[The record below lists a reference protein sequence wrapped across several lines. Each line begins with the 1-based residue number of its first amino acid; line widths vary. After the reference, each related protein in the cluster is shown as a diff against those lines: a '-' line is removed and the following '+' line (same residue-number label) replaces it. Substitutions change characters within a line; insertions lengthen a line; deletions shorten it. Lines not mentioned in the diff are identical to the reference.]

1 MAEETTKIKLKDVKV
16 IFYNEEDSGFGRSI
30 TIDATDE
37 AIKKQI
43 TEWVERN
50 KIGKDEPGV
59 PKFKEYT
66 NEKTGETTVQFAFK
80 INDYTKY
87 AGINGLGQK
96 DIAYGSHIDLIAN
109 SFEYSNKF
117 TGGKTRVGQS
127 VSAIVVRTAGVTGN
141 DEDLANLLSEFGDE
155 ASEESDG
162 ETVSAS
168 SIPFN

>member
-16 IFYNEEDSGFGRSI
+16 IFYNAQDEGYGRSI

-80 INDYTKY
+80 LTDYTKY
-87 AGINGLGQK
+87 AGINGLSEK

-109 SFEYSNKF
+109 AFEYNNSF
-117 TGGKTRVGQS
+117 TGHKTKVGQS
-127 VSAIVVRTAGVTGN
+127 VSAIVVRTAGATGN
-141 DEDLANLLSEFGDE
+141 DEDLADLLSDFGDE
-155 ASEESDG
+155 VSEESDG
-162 ETVSAS
+162 ETITAS
-168 SIPFN
+168 NIPF

>member
-1 MAEETTKIKLKDVKV
+1 MAEETTKIKLKDARVV
-16 IFYNEEDSGFGRSI
+16 FYNPVDEGYGRSI

-37 AIKKQI
+37 TIKKQI

-87 AGINGLGQK
+87 AGINGLSEK

-109 SFEYSNKF
+109 AFEYSNSF
-117 TGGKTRVGQS
+117 TGNKTRIGQS
-127 VSAIVVRTAGVTGN
+127 VSAIVVRTAGSTGG
-141 DEDLANLLSEFGDE
+141 DADLADLLSDFGDE

-168 SIPFN
+168 SIPF